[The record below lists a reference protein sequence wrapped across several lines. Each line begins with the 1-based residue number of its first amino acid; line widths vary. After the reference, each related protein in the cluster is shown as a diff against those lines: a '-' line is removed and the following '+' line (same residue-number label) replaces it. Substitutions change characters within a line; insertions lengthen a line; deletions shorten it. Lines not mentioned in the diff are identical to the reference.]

1 MVSSVVSYGWS
12 LLLIILTDSGSGGDS
27 DAPNICEETKPPKDL
42 TNIVIS
48 EYE

>member
-1 MVSSVVSYGWS
+1 MWFTYISEQGFIY
-12 LLLIILTDSGSGGDS
+12 IILTDSGSGGDS